1 MSIYTDPLPRPGTRT
16 SKVRP
21 RTLRQF
27 DEGDLDLMKMV
38 YKNKGKF
45 HNEFRPPYEERRK
58 RR

>member
-1 MSIYTDPLPRPGTRT
+1 MSKFTDPLPLPGTRM

-21 RTLRQF
+21 RTSKMY
-27 DEGDLDLMKMV
+27 DEGDMDLMKMV

-45 HNEFRPPYEERRK
+45 HEFRPPYEERRK